1 MKKACRYLKKKI
13 RYIYLILILILLV
26 LFRVLITNLWM
37 KCIGYPLFSGI
48 GSSCKNDILVISFFL
63 TSFLPLLFW
72 VKNRTLSFKLR
83 VIPQT
88 CLISITI
95 IYIWFRST
103 STKLFIPFNFS
114 VNIFYADT
122 LAFFCFIIS
131 LIVSFS
137 TKTRHAIIDCQIKNS
152 LLKTYFSSDLVDYA
166 IMINGPWGTGK
177 SFYWRYTLKPELEK
191 VGYKT
196 IYVSLFGLSDVS
208 ELRSRIQEQLH
219 PFAKHPISRAVGS
232 IGNSILG
239 LLGIKWGTEDTDNVV
254 DSLSVEWNRI
264 VLCFDDIE
272 RAPEGK
278 LLDMLGY
285 INSFIEQHNCHVLL
299 ISDDKKI
306 KKEDYESYTNY
317 KEKLV
322 RFTIQPE
329 TDFENSFDKIF
340 SDYSNQFYI
349 PSSISEFIRDI
360 FVAANCENLRSV
372 ILCLDVL
379 KQCWPVLKD
388 EELQKLP
395 FIVDVHKHVAYLA
408 AVYTIVYQQY
418 GKEELLQSIMD
429 ISEPESYDF
438 DSEQSMVGDLSDG
451 NSSSK
456 TQDEKE
462 NINSI
467 KDRFREHVPSGKY
480 GRSNAIYKFITT
492 GNFDR
497 ELFRQEIDSVIDQLD
512 VRLENPSERSILL
525 RLNNP
530 WIMKDEELQ
539 NIVEIAI
546 ESAAEGKY
554 DFAYYPEIFSGIINL
569 NKRLFVT
576 VQKSDS
582 ELKEIFSSGLNKT
595 SNRTYKKDIESYL
608 SRVIETPE
616 CIDLAKKVREMNNQ
630 IHKDEV
636 LSDFSKILSA
646 PDRWNKLNDFSDSPF
661 PLYSSIKPKTIFDF
675 LIISDWENQ
684 KRWYNSVQQR
694 LDLNSFQT
702 EEKPFFE
709 EIKKLADKWIKEHEN
724 SITKAFC
731 RLVSILSGK
740 VIDSFNDQ

>member
-1 MKKACRYLKKKI
+1 MKKACRYLKKRI

-26 LFRVLITNLWM
+26 LFRVQITNLWM
-37 KCIGYPLFSGI
+37 KCIGYPLFSDI
-48 GSSCKNDILVISFFL
+48 WSSCKNDILVISFFL
-63 TSFLPLLFW
+63 FSFLSILFW

-88 CLISITI
+88 CLIAITI

-103 STKLFIPFNFS
+103 SAKLFIPFNFS

-122 LAFFCFIIS
+122 LAFFCFIVS

-137 TKTRHAIIDCQIKNS
+137 TTTRHAINYSQIKNS

-208 ELRSRIQEQLH
+208 ELRSRVQEQLH
-219 PFAKHPISRAVGS
+219 PLAKHPISRAVGS
-232 IGNSILG
+232 FGNSILG
-239 LLGIKWGTEDTDNVV
+239 LFGIKWGSEDTDNVV

-306 KKEDYESYTNY
+306 KDYESYTNY

-322 RFTIQPE
+322 RFTIQLE
-329 TDFENSFDKIF
+329 TDFDNSFDEII
-340 SDYSNQFYI
+340 SDFSNQFYI
-349 PSSISEFIRDI
+349 SSSSSSFIRDV

-379 KQCWPVLKD
+379 KQCWQVLKD

-395 FIVDVHKHVAYLA
+395 IIADVHKHVFYLA

-456 TQDEKE
+456 TQDEIE

-467 KDRFREHVPSGKY
+467 KDRFREHAPSGKY

-512 VRLENPSERSILL
+512 VRMVNPSERSILF

-554 DFAYYPEIFSGIINL
+554 DFAYYPEIFSGIIIL
-569 NKRLFVT
+569 KERLFVT

-582 ELKEIFSSGLNKT
+582 ELKEIFSSGLKKT

-608 SRVIETPE
+608 SRVMLTPE
-616 CIDLAKKVREMNNQ
+616 CIDLTKQVRELNNQ
-630 IHKDEV
+630 IHQDEV
-636 LSDFSKILSA
+636 LSAFSMILTA
-646 PDRWNKLNDFSDSPF
+646 PDRWDKLNDFSDSPF
-661 PLYSSIKPKTIFDF
+661 PLYSTISPNTIFDL
-675 LIISDWENQ
+675 LIILDWGNQ
-684 KRWYNSVQQR
+684 KKWCNSVQQR

-702 EEKPFFE
+702 EEKAFFE
-709 EIKKLADKWIKEHEN
+709 EIKKLADQWIEEHEN
-724 SITKAFC
+724 SITRAFC
-731 RLVSILSGK
+731 RLVSILSEK
-740 VIDSFNDQ
+740 VIDSLNAQ

>member
-26 LFRVLITNLWM
+26 LFRVQITNLWM
-37 KCIGYPLFSGI
+37 KCIGYPLFSDI
-48 GSSCKNDILVISFFL
+48 WSSCKNDILVISFFL
-63 TSFLPLLFW
+63 FSFLSILFW

-88 CLISITI
+88 CLIAITI
-95 IYIWFRST
+95 IYIWFRRT
-103 STKLFIPFNFS
+103 SAELFIPFNFS

-122 LAFFCFIIS
+122 LAFFCFIVS

-137 TKTRHAIIDCQIKNS
+137 TTTRHAINYSQIKNS

-208 ELRSRIQEQLH
+208 ELRSRVQEQLH
-219 PFAKHPISRAVGS
+219 PLAKHPISRAVGS
-232 IGNSILG
+232 FGNSILG
-239 LLGIKWGTEDTDNVV
+239 LFGIKWGSEDTDNVV

-306 KKEDYESYTNY
+306 KDYESYTNY

-322 RFTIQPE
+322 RFTIQLE
-329 TDFENSFDKIF
+329 TDFENSFDEII
-340 SDYSNQFYI
+340 SDFSNQFYI
-349 PSSISEFIRDI
+349 SSSSSSFIRDV

-379 KQCWPVLKD
+379 KQCWQVLKD

-395 FIVDVHKHVAYLA
+395 IIADVHKHVFYLA

-438 DSEQSMVGDLSDG
+438 DSEQSMVVDLSDG

-456 TQDEKE
+456 TQDEIE

-467 KDRFREHVPSGKY
+467 KDRFREHAPSGKY

-512 VRLENPSERSILL
+512 VRMVNPSERSILF

-554 DFAYYPEIFSGIINL
+554 DFAYYPEIFSGIIIL
-569 NKRLFVT
+569 KERLFVT

-582 ELKEIFSSGLNKT
+582 ELKEIFSSGLKKT

-608 SRVIETPE
+608 SRVMLTPE
-616 CIDLAKKVREMNNQ
+616 CIDLAKQVREMNNQ
-630 IHKDEV
+630 IHQDEV
-636 LSDFSKILSA
+636 LSAFSMILTA

-661 PLYSSIKPKTIFDF
+661 PLYSTISPNTIFD
-675 LIISDWENQ
+675 LLKILDWGDQ
-684 KRWYNSVQQR
+684 MKWCNSVQQR

-702 EEKPFFE
+702 EEKAFFE
-709 EIKKLADKWIKEHEN
+709 EIKKLADQWIEEHEN
-724 SITKAFC
+724 GITRAFC
-731 RLVSILSGK
+731 RLVSILSEK
-740 VIDSFNDQ
+740 VIDSLNAQ